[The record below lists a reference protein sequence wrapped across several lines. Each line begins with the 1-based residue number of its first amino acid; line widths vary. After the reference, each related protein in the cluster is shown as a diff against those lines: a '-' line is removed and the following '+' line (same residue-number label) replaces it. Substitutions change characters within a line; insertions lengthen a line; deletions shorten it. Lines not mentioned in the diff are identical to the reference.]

1 MSPPVPLSE
10 SEMRERAQMLALNAL
25 KLLRQFDCP
34 AIAVTVSVDLAD
46 GRKLSQAAFA
56 KREGE
61 GG

>member
-34 AIAVTVSVDLAD
+34 AIAVTVSVDLVD
-46 GRKLSQAAFA
+46 GRQISAVASKERSVA
-56 KREGE
+56 
-61 GG
+61 